1 MEKTLDEVKAR
12 VDEFMAR
19 LFDLYVAEHKRMGYL
34 PFEGGFHAEYG
45 QKNVR
50 IVHTYGRGHGGSV
63 YCFIELATGDILKAA
78 GFKAPAK
85 GKRGS
90 IWNAD
95 CDVRVEGPANLHGSG
110 LYKR

>member
-1 MEKTLDEVKAR
+1 MEKTFDEVKAR
-12 VDEFMAR
+12 VDEFMSR
-19 LFDLYVAEHKRMGYL
+19 LFDLYVAEHQRMGYL
-34 PFEGGFHAEYG
+34 PFKGMFVAEYG

-50 IVHTYGRGHGGSV
+50 IVIRERDSGGYV
-63 YCFIELATGDILKAA
+63 YCFVELATGDILKAA

-90 IWNAD
+90 IWNED